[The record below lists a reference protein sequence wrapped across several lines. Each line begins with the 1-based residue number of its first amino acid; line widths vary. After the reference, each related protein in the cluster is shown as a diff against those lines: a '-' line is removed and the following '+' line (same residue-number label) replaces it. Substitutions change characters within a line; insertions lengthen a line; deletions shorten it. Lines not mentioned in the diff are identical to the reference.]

1 MRPPVDGLL
10 IGWKVGV
17 GRHASRRIEADALS
31 RHARHN
37 ERDSPPVCLRPPRVS
52 CSVGQDHVTLA
63 LASLA
68 VRLAAMVADQGLGI
82 GMRQPFGL
90 SAASDPSSISNP
102 FHVQGR
108 MLHSPATCAT
118 STA

>member
-37 ERDSPPVCLRPPRVS
+37 ERDSPPVRWRPPRVS

-68 VRLAAMVADQGLGI
+68 VRLAAMGGRCGRDQVGNRLPTGP
-82 GMRQPFGL
+82 R
-90 SAASDPSSISNP
+90 DP
-102 FHVQGR
+102 GR
-108 MLHSPATCAT
+108 ALLRRGRHYRGRD
-118 STA
+118 